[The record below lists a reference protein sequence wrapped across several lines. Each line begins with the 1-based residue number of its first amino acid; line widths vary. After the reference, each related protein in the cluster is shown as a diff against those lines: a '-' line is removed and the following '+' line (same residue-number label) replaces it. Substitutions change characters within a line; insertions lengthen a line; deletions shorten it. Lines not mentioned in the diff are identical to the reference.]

1 MSADFSIK
9 TVKNGILK
17 TIGIKVE
24 YTTNW
29 KLRQRFQRNS
39 ADFSSKPSYLRSS
52 QLRTAL
58 CPYNASY
65 LGLALI
71 KYIRMKIFV
80 SPAQLAHSVSSA
92 GPEKQSSRLTTIKGF
107 FKPPTITITGLR
119 GYGFQTTKLET
130 PFYESGR
137 NLSRPEPN
145 VSSACQV
152 VVRKIKTEMLKKCH
166 FVLDQH
172 SSNKLISLIKWNNR
186 SHSYTNYIE
195 LQPGFQS
202 DR

>member
-1 MSADFSIK
+1 MPLQCQLSRARADKIYQNEDFCVPSSTGAQCQFCWPRK
-9 TVKNGILK
+9 T
-17 TIGIKVE
+17 E
-24 YTTNW
+24 
-29 KLRQRFQRNS
+29 F
-39 ADFSSKPSYLRSS
+39 
-52 QLRTAL
+52 TAN
-58 CPYNASY
+58 YD
-65 LGLALI
+65 
-71 KYIRMKIFV
+71 
-80 SPAQLAHSVSSA
+80 
-92 GPEKQSSRLTTIKGF
+92 KGVVT
-107 FKPPTITITGLR
+107 PPTITITGLR

-152 VVRKIKTEMLKKCH
+152 VVMKIKTEMLKKCH
-166 FVLDQH
+166 FVLDQY
-172 SSNKLISLIKWNNR
+172 SSNKLISLIKRNNR

>member
-1 MSADFSIK
+1 MKNKATKLTTCNYLDAKAITRCQQILVSNR
-9 TVKNGILK
+9 KNGILK

-39 ADFSSKPSYLRSS
+39 ADFSSKPSYLSSS

-71 KYIRMKIFV
+71 ENIRMKIFV

-107 FKPPTITITGLR
+107 FR
-119 GYGFQTTKLET
+119 
-130 PFYESGR
+130 
-137 NLSRPEPN
+137 
-145 VSSACQV
+145 
-152 VVRKIKTEMLKKCH
+152 
-166 FVLDQH
+166 
-172 SSNKLISLIKWNNR
+172 
-186 SHSYTNYIE
+186 
-195 LQPGFQS
+195 
-202 DR
+202 